1 MFLGEYSHSCDSKNR
16 LRLPTKFKKESGS
29 GFVLTK
35 GSDGCVFV
43 MPKDKLDSIF
53 EKANQLPMFDSS
65 VQKPLRL
72 LFSSACELEEDAQG
86 RFLLPQSLKEFAG
99 IKKEVVFVGAG
110 TRIELW
116 AKERW
121 IDYSMKN
128 LQDFETLAQELGR
141 YGV

>member
-16 LRLPTKFKKESGS
+16 LRLPSKFKKESGS

-86 RFLLPQSLKEFAG
+86 RFLLSQSLKDFAG

>member
-16 LRLPTKFKKESGS
+16 LRLPSKFKKESGS

-53 EKANQLPMFDSS
+53 EKVNQLPMFDSS

-99 IKKEVVFVGAG
+99 IKKEVVFVGTG

>member
-16 LRLPTKFKKESGS
+16 LRLPSKFKKEAGS

-65 VQKPLRL
+65 V
-72 LFSSACELEEDAQG
+72 
-86 RFLLPQSLKEFAG
+86 
-99 IKKEVVFVGAG
+99 
-110 TRIELW
+110 
-116 AKERW
+116 
-121 IDYSMKN
+121 
-128 LQDFETLAQELGR
+128 
-141 YGV
+141 

>member
-16 LRLPTKFKKESGS
+16 LRLPSKFKKESGS

-53 EKANQLPMFDSS
+53 EKVNQLPMFDSS

-86 RFLLPQSLKEFAG
+86 RFLLPQSLKDFAG
-99 IKKEVVFVGAG
+99 IKKEVVFVGTG